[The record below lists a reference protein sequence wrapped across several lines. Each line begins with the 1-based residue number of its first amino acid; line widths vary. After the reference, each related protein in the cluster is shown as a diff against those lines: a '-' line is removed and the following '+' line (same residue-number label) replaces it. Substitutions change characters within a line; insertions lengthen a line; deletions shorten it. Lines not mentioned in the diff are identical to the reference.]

1 MALNPDT
8 NLPSPGLRSREVPSR
23 GSKPS
28 GIQAS
33 HSPSGGTQAGVLT
46 ATAHLDNSGHNPP
59 SAERDSSAGAV
70 CVSVNLSQ
78 VLVLNASYEPLNITT
93 WKRAVV
99 MVLMGKAEG
108 LEHDRRRQLRPNL
121 HQPTVIRLRQFV
133 RVPYRQMPL
142 TRRNVFQ
149 RDDHRCQY
157 CGTGSETLSIDHV
170 VPRSRGG
177 ADCWE
182 NVTTACLACNVRKG
196 NRTPREAGMPLRQ
209 EPRRPLS
216 TLSFEA
222 RRRMGN
228 GLNAEWE
235 KYLIGA

>member
-1 MALNPDT
+1 M
-8 NLPSPGLRSREVPSR
+8 
-23 GSKPS
+23 
-28 GIQAS
+28 
-33 HSPSGGTQAGVLT
+33 
-46 ATAHLDNSGHNPP
+46 
-59 SAERDSSAGAV
+59 SS
-70 CVSVNLSQ
+70 VSVSQ
-78 VLVLNASYEPLNITT
+78 VLVLNATYEPLNITT
-93 WKRAVV
+93 WKRAMV

-108 LEHDRRRQLRPNL
+108 LEHDRRRLLRPNL

-149 RDDHRCQY
+149 RDNHHCQY
-157 CGTGSETLSIDHV
+157 CGSGSDPLSIDHV

-177 ADCWE
+177 PDSWE
-182 NVTTACLACNVRKG
+182 NVTTACLSCNVRKG

-228 GLNAEWE
+228 GLNREWE
-235 KYLIGA
+235 KYLIA